1 MHPVVQ
7 EGVIAGRYR
16 SKEND
21 REQEP
26 AEGIAGPTGRQQGT
40 HHCPRQEKA
49 EPGPVAEQGA
59 RLMGAEVKRHIGQAE
74 PEHAERDRRDRR
86 HPPRP
91 QDRAHRDTRPLGPS
105 DRNEL
110 TLRADRPETVTAD
123 ALDAVT
129 ASWLAEAEDCCVR
142 TGAMPNEP

>member
-26 AEGIAGPTGRQQGT
+26 AERIAGPTGRQQGT

-49 EPGPVAEQGA
+49 EPGPATLARPSPTASTPSATAVTGA
-59 RLMGAEVKRHIGQAE
+59 T
-74 PEHAERDRRDRR
+74 RRDLKIV
-86 HPPRP
+86 P
-91 QDRAHRDTRPLGPS
+91 TGI
-105 DRNEL
+105 
-110 TLRADRPETVTAD
+110 TVLSAR
-123 ALDAVT
+123 
-129 ASWLAEAEDCCVR
+129 R
-142 TGAMPNEP
+142 TGMS